1 MSQPSFDALIEIF
14 SGKRHLNL
22 RNLDLSNNKM
32 GDKVAIK
39 LIHTVLLKTLILEN
53 INLSRNN
60 LGFKTGAVVM
70 NLLVEPVIKENTRMR
85 VIDLS
90 YNTISLLL

>member
-1 MSQPSFDALIEIF
+1 
-14 SGKRHLNL
+14 
-22 RNLDLSNNKM
+22 M

-90 YNTISLLL
+90 YNTISLLLQNSINKLLTETHYSMNFEKGGGELECTSNF